1 VSVSSWEYVATGACL
16 VLTAFFSA
24 AETSLTALG
33 ETKTRQLVEGGQR
46 GAGFLKLWL
55 DHPEQLLASLLLGNT
70 LCIAGGS
77 ALATTIASRYV
88 TYGAALATGAMTLII
103 LVFCEIAPK
112 TFAKRHAEWVAL
124 RLLPPLTAIHWLL
137 FPVAYPI
144 FRFTVS
150 MNRLLSR
157 RSRTAPGPS
166 VTSEEIEY
174 LIDLGTREG
183 VLDKVKE
190 ELLNSVLEFADIL
203 VKEIMVPRTQM
214 VALDLESSPDQQ
226 LDEVVQSQHSRIPV
240 YQGSIDNV
248 VGVLYVKSLL
258 EDLRKGLDR
267 GRFRIDRYLRPPF
280 FVPEMMKISRLL
292 KEFQRRKTHI
302 AVVVDEFGGTSGL
315 VALEDVVEEI
325 VGEIQDES
333 DVGEGPVKV
342 LAEGL
347 ILAEGSAPIR
357 DLEEHLHVTF
367 PDTGEYETLGGFL
380 VAQAGRVPPTGS
392 VVVWNDLTFT
402 VRAADERRVVKVE
415 IQFKGKTGG
424 EKRPLLEKVVGQSA

>member
-1 VSVSSWEYVATGACL
+1 VAVPPWEYVAIGLCL
-16 VLTAFFSA
+16 VLSAFFSA

-33 ETKTRQLVEGGQR
+33 ETKTRQLVEAGQSGSR
-46 GAGFLKLWL
+46 FLKLWL
-55 DHPEQLLASLLLGNT
+55 HHPEQLLATLLLGNT
-70 LCIAGGS
+70 LCNLGAA

-88 TYGAALATGAMTLII
+88 TYAAALATGAMTVII
-103 LVFCEIAPK
+103 LYFCEFMPK
-112 TFAKRHAEWVAL
+112 TFAKRHAEWFAL
-124 RLLPPLTAIHWLL
+124 RLLPVATAVHWLL
-137 FPVAYPI
+137 FPLAFPLFRSFVA
-144 FRFTVS
+144 V
-150 MNRLLSR
+150 NRLLGFSGR
-157 RSRTAPGPS
+157 PSPS

-214 VALDLESSPDQQ
+214 VALDLASSPDQQ

-333 DVGEGPVKV
+333 DVGDGPVKV
-342 LAEGL
+342 LADGL
-347 ILAEGSAPIR
+347 ILVEGTAPIR
-357 DLEEHLHVTF
+357 DLEEHLHITF

-392 VVVWNDLTFT
+392 VVSWNDLTFT
-402 VRAADERRVVKVE
+402 VRAADERRVAKVE
-415 IQFKGKTGG
+415 IQFKGIGAKSH
-424 EKRPLLEKVVGQSA
+424 RLEKVLGQSA

>member
-1 VSVSSWEYVATGACL
+1 
-16 VLTAFFSA
+16 
-24 AETSLTALG
+24 
-33 ETKTRQLVEGGQR
+33 
-46 GAGFLKLWL
+46 
-55 DHPEQLLASLLLGNT
+55 
-70 LCIAGGS
+70 
-77 ALATTIASRYV
+77 
-88 TYGAALATGAMTLII
+88 
-103 LVFCEIAPK
+103 
-112 TFAKRHAEWVAL
+112 
-124 RLLPPLTAIHWLL
+124 
-137 FPVAYPI
+137 
-144 FRFTVS
+144 
-150 MNRLLSR
+150 
-157 RSRTAPGPS
+157 
-166 VTSEEIEY
+166 
-174 LIDLGTREG
+174 
-183 VLDKVKE
+183 
-190 ELLNSVLEFADIL
+190 
-203 VKEIMVPRTQM
+203 VPRTQM
-214 VALDLESSPDQQ
+214 VALDLASSPDQQ

-292 KEFQRRKTHI
+292 KEFQRRKTHV

-342 LAEGL
+342 VAEGL

-402 VRAADERRVVKVE
+402 VRAADDRRVVKVE
-415 IQFKGKTGG
+415 IQFKGGSGG

>member
-1 VSVSSWEYVATGACL
+1 VSVSSWEYAAIGVCL
-16 VLTAFFSA
+16 VLSAFFSA
-24 AETSLTALG
+24 AETALTALG
-33 ETKTRQLVEGGQR
+33 ETKTRQLVD
-46 GAGFLKLWL
+46 AGNAGSRFLKRWL
-55 DHPEQLLASLLLGNT
+55 HHPEQLLATLLLGNT
-70 LCIAGGS
+70 LCNLGAA
-77 ALATTIASRYV
+77 ALATTLASRYV
-88 TYGAALATGAMTLII
+88 TYPAAVATGAMTVII
-103 LVFCEIAPK
+103 LYFCEFMPK
-112 TFAKRHAEWVAL
+112 TFAKRHAEWVSL
-124 RLLPPLTAIHWLL
+124 RLLPLVTALHWLL
-137 FPVAYPI
+137 LPLAYPL
-144 FRFTVS
+144 FRSFVGV
-150 MNRLLSR
+150 NRLFGRGAGGAAS
-157 RSRTAPGPS
+157 PS

-203 VKEIMVPRTQM
+203 VKEIMIPRTQM
-214 VALDLESSPDQQ
+214 VALDLASSPDQQ

-333 DVGEGPVKV
+333 DVGEGPLKV
-342 LAEGL
+342 LADGL
-347 ILAEGSAPIR
+347 ILADGTAPIR
-357 DLEEHLHVTF
+357 DLEEHLHVSF

-392 VVVWNDLTFT
+392 VVSWNDLTFT
-402 VRAADERRVVKVE
+402 VRAADDRRVAKVE
-415 IQFKGKTGG
+415 IQFKGIGAKSH
-424 EKRPLLEKVVGQSA
+424 RLEKVLGQSA